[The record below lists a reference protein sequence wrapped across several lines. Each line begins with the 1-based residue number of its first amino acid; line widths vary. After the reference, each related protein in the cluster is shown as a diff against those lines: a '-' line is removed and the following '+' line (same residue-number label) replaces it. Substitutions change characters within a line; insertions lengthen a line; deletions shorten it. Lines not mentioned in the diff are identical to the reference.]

1 MTIEGESLG
10 ASWETLS
17 GATAKISG
25 MGAGVQAVKQ
35 KLNSGFEPIEFREMY
50 DMNAD
55 STSIVFESHGQ
66 SYSVRVSRE
75 FDDDFL
81 SGTTASLWNLVTVL
95 KASLDKKVVVKT
107 TGVSEA

>member
-66 SYSVRVSRE
+66 VTPSAFRGSSMMISSRE
-75 FDDDFL
+75 PQRAC
-81 SGTTASLWNLVTVL
+81 GIW
-95 KASLDKKVVVKT
+95 
-107 TGVSEA
+107 